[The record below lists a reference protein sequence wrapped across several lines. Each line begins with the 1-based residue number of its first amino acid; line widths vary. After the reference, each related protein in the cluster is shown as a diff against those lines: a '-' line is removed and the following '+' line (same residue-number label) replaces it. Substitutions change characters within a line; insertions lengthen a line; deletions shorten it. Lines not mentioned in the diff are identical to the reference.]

1 MKRFLVVVIVL
12 AVGVTAYG
20 YYALRASEAVPTVRT
35 VPVSRGDIVDTVG
48 ATGTLEAVTTV
59 QVGSQVSGAIA
70 ALYADYNSI
79 VRAGEVIAR
88 LDPPLFET
96 QVAQARASLARAEAD
111 VERWIVTVEDAKRT
125 LTRARDLADRDL
137 IPTSELE
144 AADVALR
151 AAEAQLKSVLAQV
164 SQAEA
169 SLHQA
174 EVNLGHTVITAPI
187 DGIVIS
193 RSVDIGQTVAATIS
207 APELFL
213 LAADLSKMRV
223 LASLDESDVER
234 IQPGQQATFQVDA
247 YPTEVFEGTVSQV
260 RLQPVVVQNVV
271 TYTTVIDV
279 SNADL
284 RLKPGMTAT
293 VTIEV
298 ARRNDMVRIPNA
310 ALRFRPSEE
319 ELAALGQASRG
330 NGDPD
335 AEQPAGRR
343 REVIDAADETRA
355 RVWIYDGLS
364 MSPVTVTVGMTDGS
378 VTELVAGDLG
388 LDTQLVT
395 AVVTNGQ
402 RVTLPG
408 TSSPLMPQRP
418 TGRIPSAGV

>member
-164 SQAEA
+164 SQTEA

-247 YPTEVFEGTVSQV
+247 CVASAQCGP
-260 RLQPVVVQNVV
+260 RRVV
-271 TYTTVIDV
+271 
-279 SNADL
+279 
-284 RLKPGMTAT
+284 K
-293 VTIEV
+293 
-298 ARRNDMVRIPNA
+298 
-310 ALRFRPSEE
+310 
-319 ELAALGQASRG
+319 
-330 NGDPD
+330 
-335 AEQPAGRR
+335 
-343 REVIDAADETRA
+343 
-355 RVWIYDGLS
+355 
-364 MSPVTVTVGMTDGS
+364 
-378 VTELVAGDLG
+378 
-388 LDTQLVT
+388 
-395 AVVTNGQ
+395 
-402 RVTLPG
+402 
-408 TSSPLMPQRP
+408 
-418 TGRIPSAGV
+418 

>member
-330 NGDPD
+330 TGTPTLSN
-335 AEQPAGRR
+335 RR
-343 REVIDAADETRA
+343 V
-355 RVWIYDGLS
+355 DG
-364 MSPVTVTVGMTDGS
+364 V
-378 VTELVAGDLG
+378 
-388 LDTQLVT
+388 
-395 AVVTNGQ
+395 
-402 RVTLPG
+402 R
-408 TSSPLMPQRP
+408 
-418 TGRIPSAGV
+418 